1 MDDKIKQE
9 YYSTKQ
15 LAELLSVHPMTISKW
30 IANGKL
36 ESVKIGKNRR
46 VTDEALKKMIAE
58 STAWADEVKKKLE
71 QG

>member
-1 MDDKIKQE
+1 MTDKETK

-36 ESVKIGKNRR
+36 DSVKIGKSRR
-46 VTDEALKKMIAE
+46 VSADAVAKMIAE

-71 QG
+71 QH

>member
-1 MDDKIKQE
+1 MTDKVTK

-15 LAELLSVHPMTISKW
+15 LAEMLSVHPMTISKW
-30 IANGKL
+30 IGSGKL
-36 ESVKIGKNRR
+36 DSVKLGKARR
-46 VTDEALKKMIAE
+46 IPADAVTKMIAE

>member
-1 MDDKIKQE
+1 MDKVKQE

-15 LAELLSVHPMTISKW
+15 LSELLSVHPMTISKW

-36 ESVKIGKNRR
+36 DSVKIGKSRR
-46 VTDEALKKMIAE
+46 VPADAVTKMIAE

>member
-1 MDDKIKQE
+1 MEETK
-9 YYSTKQ
+9 YYSTRQ
-15 LAELLSVHPMTISKW
+15 LAELLSVHPMTITKW

-36 ESVKIGKNRR
+36 DSVKIGKSRR
-46 VTDEALKKMIAE
+46 VPADAVVKMIAE

>member
-1 MDDKIKQE
+1 MDDKK

-30 IANGKL
+30 IGSGKL
-36 ESVKIGKNRR
+36 ESVKIGKSRR
-46 VTDEALKKMIAE
+46 VSADAVAKMIAE

-71 QG
+71 QY